1 MFFLG
6 FLKLNDIK
14 ETSKSLIAFIT
25 LAKAPTPLE
34 LPAMDEQKINEINSL
49 AGSFLV
55 STPQMPDPRF
65 EEHVI
70 YICAHNADGAMGVS
84 INRPNHIFSLAE
96 ILQGASLPVPKK
108 PLPPVYIGG
117 PVELESAFIL
127 YLSDYHAE
135 HRLDISDTV
144 SLTRETK
151 VLEDISKGEGPSTYL
166 FILGYTGW
174 GPGQLEQELVE
185 NGWLNLPANDTII
198 FDTADDLKWKAAAMQ
213 IGIDIATFKD
223 VTGYA

>member
-1 MFFLG
+1 METVKRIIKTYIQEKIAMEK
-6 FLKLNDIK
+6 KLPP
-14 ETSKSLIAFIT
+14 ES
-25 LAKAPTPLE
+25 
-34 LPAMDEQKINEINSL
+34 NSL

-84 INRPNHIFSLAE
+84 VNRPNHIFSLAE
-96 ILQGASLPVPKK
+96 ILQGANLPVPDKI
-108 PLPPVYIGG
+108 LPPVYIGG

-127 YLSDYHAE
+127 YISDYYVE
-135 HRLDISDTV
+135 HKLDISDTI

-151 VLEDISKGEGPSTYL
+151 VLEDIARGGGPSTYL

-174 GPGQLEQELVE
+174 GPGQLENELVE
-185 NGWLNLPANDTII
+185 NGWLTLPANNNII
-198 FDTADDLKWKAAAMQ
+198 FDMPDELKWKAAAMQ
-213 IGIDIATFKD
+213 YGIDIATFKD
-223 VTGYA
+223 DIGYA

>member
-1 MFFLG
+1 MVKGIVL
-6 FLKLNDIK
+6 LLLSSPNITHTQEIK
-14 ETSKSLIAFIT
+14 
-25 LAKAPTPLE
+25 
-34 LPAMDEQKINEINSL
+34 AMNEQSHPESNSL

-70 YICAHNADGAMGVS
+70 YICAHNSEGAMGVS

-96 ILQGASLPVPKK
+96 ILQGANLPVPDKK
-108 PLPPVYIGG
+108 LGPVYIGG

-127 YLSDYHAE
+127 YLSDYSTE
-135 HRLDISDTV
+135 HKLDISETV

-151 VLEDISKGEGPSTYL
+151 VLEDIARGEGPSTYL

-174 GPGQLEQELVE
+174 GPGQLENELLE
-185 NGWLNLPANDTII
+185 NGWLSLPANDSII
-198 FDTADDLKWKAAAMQ
+198 FDMPDELKWKAAAMQ
-213 IGIDIATFKD
+213 YGIDIATFKD
-223 VTGYA
+223 VIGYA

>member
-1 MFFLG
+1 M
-6 FLKLNDIK
+6 KK
-14 ETSKSLIAFIT
+14 KS
-25 LAKAPTPLE
+25 PPE
-34 LPAMDEQKINEINSL
+34 SNSL

-84 INRPNHIFSLAE
+84 VNRPNRIFSLAE
-96 ILQGASLPVPKK
+96 ILQQANLPVPDKI
-108 PLPPVYIGG
+108 LPPVYIGG

-127 YLSDYHAE
+127 YISDYYVE
-135 HRLDISDTV
+135 HKLDISDTV

-151 VLEDISKGEGPSTYL
+151 VLEDIARGGGPSTYL

-174 GPGQLEQELVE
+174 GPGQLENELVE
-185 NGWLNLPANDTII
+185 NGWLTLPANNHII
-198 FDTADDLKWKAAAMQ
+198 FDMPDELKWKAAAMQ
-213 IGIDIATFKD
+213 YGIDIATFKD
-223 VTGYA
+223 DIGYA